1 MAKRTVKKMN
11 NEDKVLKGIEN
22 IVILMREQYGSLDGK
37 YSSLDEKYSSLDEKY
52 SSLDEK
58 YSSLDEKYS
67 SLDGKYNSLR
77 EEIKAQFENNDV
89 RFNRLENAVMET
101 NLNVKTIAFRLEKTE
116 QKIDLAVTNHE
127 SRIRRLEEKSG
138 V

>member
-22 IVILMREQYGSLDGK
+22 IVILMREQYGSLDG
-37 YSSLDEKYSSLDEKY
+37 KYSSLDEKY